1 MKGSYSGELT
11 VGKQTKRN
19 RAEALPC
26 KDDLMGSLEHAWQM
40 LSIGAKNR
48 RVPFHLATLATV
60 GVDGR
65 PKARVVVLRECDRA
79 QRVLRFHTDRR
90 SRKYEEFRTTP
101 KAELLFYDEYEKIQL
116 RLQVR
121 LEALEAEEADA
132 IWEKTPW
139 YSRECYQVTR
149 PPGTPIEG
157 LDEVQFDANEASGG
171 RANFSPMRAHIES
184 IEWLY
189 LSAQKHR
196 RARFVFSPDGVAAHW
211 LVP

>member
-1 MKGSYSGELT
+1 MRGSYNGEADL
-11 VGKQTKRN
+11 GKQTKRN
-19 RAEALPC
+19 RAEVLAC
-26 KDDLMGSLEHAWQM
+26 KDDLFGSLEHAWNM
-40 LSIGAKNR
+40 LVVGAKNR

-65 PKARVVVLRECDRA
+65 PKARVVVLRGCNRDL
-79 QRVLRFHTDRR
+79 RVLRFNTDRR
-90 SRKYEEFRTTP
+90 SRKYTEFQT
-101 KAELLFYDEYEKIQL
+101 KQEAEMLFYDAFEKIQL

-121 LEALEAEEADA
+121 LEALSEAETDR
-132 IWEKTPW
+132 IWEATPS

-149 PPGTPIEG
+149 APGTLIED
-157 LDEVQFDANEASGG
+157 LEEVQFDETHAGGG
-171 RANFSPMRAHIES
+171 RENFSPMLAHIES

-196 RARFVFSPDGVAAHW
+196 RARFIFSADGLDAHW